1 MGRVTHLS
9 IIISYF
15 PGTPWTY
22 NVHLREGLKLT
33 SAFQGSKAP
42 WVLQV
47 LKNTEPQGA
56 RLSWSVY
63 GEKQH

>member
-22 NVHLREGLKLT
+22 KMH
-33 SAFQGSKAP
+33 QGRPQAHFNIQVQSSTG
-42 WVLQV
+42 VLQV
-47 LKNTEPQGA
+47 LKNLRTQST
-56 RLSWSVY
+56 LS
-63 GEKQH
+63 